1 MSDDDDAMS
10 DRDLGMP
17 SPGGMSSIGGGSR
30 AGSPLGN
37 ADDMGDMDSHKE
49 RYESS
54 HYALLSDGS

>member
-1 MSDDDDAMS
+1 
-10 DRDLGMP
+10 
-17 SPGGMSSIGGGSR
+17 
-30 AGSPLGN
+30 LGN